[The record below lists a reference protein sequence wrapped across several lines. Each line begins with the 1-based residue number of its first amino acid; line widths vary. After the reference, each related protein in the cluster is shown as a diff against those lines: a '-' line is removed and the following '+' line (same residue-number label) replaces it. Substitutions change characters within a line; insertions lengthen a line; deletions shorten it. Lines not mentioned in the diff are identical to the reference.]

1 LHANNNLIE
10 RIYHS
15 TKPKS
20 IDRDYQGNIFIG
32 LIEFWSGFEAHT
44 ITEKCLVLKKINRMQ
59 PIIEQRKEE
68 LKAICE
74 RLKIRKLY
82 AFGSAVTSDKF
93 RDNSDIDFLISFEDS
108 ISPEEY
114 SENYF
119 QLMYRLRELF
129 NREIDVITERS
140 LSNPYF
146 IESVNKNKVLIYE
159 A

>member
-1 LHANNNLIE
+1 
-10 RIYHS
+10 
-15 TKPKS
+15 
-20 IDRDYQGNIFIG
+20 
-32 LIEFWSGFEAHT
+32 
-44 ITEKCLVLKKINRMQ
+44 MQ
-59 PIIEQRKEE
+59 QIIEQRKEE
-68 LKAICE
+68 LKNICE
-74 RLKIRKLY
+74 RLKIRRLY

-93 RDNSDIDFLISFEDS
+93 RENSDIDFLISFDDK

-119 QLMYRLRELF
+119 QLQYKLRELF
-129 NREIDVITERS
+129 NREIDIITERS

>member
-1 LHANNNLIE
+1 
-10 RIYHS
+10 
-15 TKPKS
+15 
-20 IDRDYQGNIFIG
+20 
-32 LIEFWSGFEAHT
+32 
-44 ITEKCLVLKKINRMQ
+44 MQ

-68 LKAICE
+68 LKNICV
-74 RLKIRKLY
+74 RLKIRRLY
-82 AFGSAVTSDKF
+82 AFGSAVSSDKF
-93 RDNSDIDFLISFEDS
+93 KENSDIDFLIAFDDS

-119 QLMYRLRELF
+119 RLQYKLRELF

>member
-1 LHANNNLIE
+1 MKKNN
-10 RIYHS
+10 
-15 TKPKS
+15 
-20 IDRDYQGNIFIG
+20 D
-32 LIEFWSGFEAHT
+32 
-44 ITEKCLVLKKINRMQ
+44 MQ
-59 PIIEQRKEE
+59 LIIEKRKEE
-68 LKAICE
+68 LKEICE
-74 RLKIRKLY
+74 KLKIRRLY
-82 AFGSAVTSDKF
+82 AFGSAVTSEKF
-93 RDNSDIDFLISFEDS
+93 KENSDLDFLISFDDS

-119 QLMYRLRELF
+119 LLHYKLRELF